1 MNDMSQVIIPKSDQW
16 NADDFIAGPATF
28 TISEVRISTGSEQPV
43 SIVLEGSDKFYRP
56 CKSMSRVLVQAWGP
70 DAKAYIGRSLTLYR
84 DPTVKWAGMEIGGI
98 RISHMSH
105 IDGAKQMMLTA
116 TKGSRKPFKVLPLVM
131 QQKRQAQPASGGD
144 DAASR
149 WTQGFIAKLD
159 EFTTVD
165 AVQNF
170 AAQKATK
177 LAELADARP
186 DLHEKVTTALATRTA
201 DLKPPASSFDDDD
214 FGASASGETA
224 SADQPADTA
233 APANSPAENIT
244 ENITADDD
252 PHPGT
257 AIADAIIA
265 EIEDPMNNAVMDVS
279 RILSKHELDLAAMR
293 DEDAVRVEVAADKR
307 RKAIRDEQEA
317 ARVKEAAE

>member
-1 MNDMSQVIIPKSDQW
+1 MNAQTDMSQVIIPRSDQW
-16 NADDFIAGPATF
+16 NADDFIAGPQTF
-28 TISEVRISTGSEQPV
+28 TITEVRISPGSEQPV
-43 SIVLEGSDKFYRP
+43 SIVLEGTDKFYRP

-105 IDGAKQMMLTA
+105 IDGAKNMMLTA

-131 QQKRQAQPASGGD
+131 QRQAQPASGD

-149 WTQGFIAKLD
+149 WANGFIAKLAD
-159 EFTTVD
+159 FTTAD
-165 AVQNF
+165 ALQTF
-170 AAQKATK
+170 ADQKAAK

-186 DLHEKVTTALATRTA
+186 DLHEKVTAALATRTA
-201 DLKPPASSFDDDD
+201 DLKPGASSFDDDD
-214 FGASASGETA
+214 FGADASSEK
-224 SADQPADTA
+224 
-233 APANSPAENIT
+233 PAEIET
-244 ENITADDD
+244 EAEPQASDA

-265 EIEDPMNNAVMDVS
+265 EINDPANNAIMDVA
-279 RILSKHELDLAAMR
+279 RILSKHELDIAAML
-293 DEDAVRVEVAADKR
+293 DADGARVEIAADKR
-307 RKAIRDEQEA
+307 RNAIRAEQA
-317 ARVKEAAE
+317 KAKEVAE

>member
-28 TISEVRISTGSEQPV
+28 TISEVRISPGSEQPV

-149 WTQGFIAKLD
+149 WAQSFIAKLD

-165 AVQNF
+165 AIQNF

-177 LAELADARP
+177 LAELADARS
-186 DLHEKVTTALATRTA
+186 TI
-201 DLKPPASSFDDDD
+201 
-214 FGASASGETA
+214 ASAS
-224 SADQPADTA
+224 SAPPAAGKTYNA
-233 APANSPAENIT
+233 GSGVERVLANGGRVIIP
-244 ENITADDD
+244 D
-252 PHPGT
+252 PLG
-257 AIADAIIA
+257 
-265 EIEDPMNNAVMDVS
+265 VWWG
-279 RILSKHELDLAAMR
+279 LA
-293 DEDAVRVEVAADKR
+293 
-307 RKAIRDEQEA
+307 
-317 ARVKEAAE
+317 

>member
-28 TISEVRISTGSEQPV
+28 TISEVRISPGSEQPV

-131 QQKRQAQPASGGD
+131 QQKRQALPASGGD

-149 WTQGFIAKLD
+149 WASGFIAKLD

-165 AVQNF
+165 AIQNF

-201 DLKPPASSFDDDD
+201 DLKPAASSFDDDD

-224 SADQPADTA
+224 SVEQPVDKVAGNSAPVADVEAQPAA
-233 APANSPAENIT
+233 
-244 ENITADDD
+244 DD

-293 DEDAVRVEVAADKR
+293 DEDAIRVEVAADRR